1 MSGFEAIPAEL
12 RDRDQWLLW
21 DASADTP
28 RRPHWRGNF
37 GISWSDPDD
46 WHSFEDAVSA
56 AQERDSWGIGYVMAL
71 DNDDCARGL
80 YGCLDL
86 DGCVADDGRRGP
98 KEWLPGL
105 GTFLDGDAYV
115 EYSASGEGIHIP
127 LVGQEP
133 PEWWRDSHFSADE
146 HEGVEYL
153 TNKFVAF
160 TTGMRPRR
168 GGASRKTGRWGR
180 PGTIRPTT

>member
-1 MSGFEAIPAEL
+1 MSDFDAIPAEL

-46 WHSFEDAVSA
+46 WHSFDEAVAA
-56 AQERDSWGIGYVMAL
+56 AQERASWGIGYVMAL
-71 DNDDCARGL
+71 DNDDHARGL

-86 DGCVADDGRRGP
+86 DGCVEDPDGRRGP
-98 KEWLPGL
+98 KDWLPSL
-105 GTFLDGDAYV
+105 APFIHDDAYM
-115 EYSASGEGIHIP
+115 EYSPSSEGIHIP

-133 PEWWRDSHFSADE
+133 PSWWSDSHFSAEE
-146 HEGVEYL
+146 HEGVEFL
-153 TNKFVAF
+153 TNKFVTF
-160 TTGMRPRR
+160 TGDVM
-168 GGASRKTGRWGR
+168 KL
-180 PGTIRPTT
+180 